1 MRRPVTKL
9 HQRQLC
15 VDGDFTQRG
24 VSLRNTTENARL
36 PGGETSSKTLNQ
48 CKVKRQESAHA
59 KKNGTKYER
68 PSRRKQ
74 QENRS
79 HGKKQAESIQRQRHS
94 GGQSAHARKNA
105 TKNERKRH
113 RKQQANG
120 SNGKKHAQLV
130 RSGGQSAVHM
140 KGKKRN
146 RNERHRHRKQGQK
159 ARKRVKRQ

>member
-1 MRRPVTKL
+1 MKRCKKAFLSVVTGVKRRAKL
-9 HQRQLC
+9 
-15 VDGDFTQRG
+15 
-24 VSLRNTTENARL
+24 SINAR
-36 PGGETSSKTLNQ
+36 SN
-48 CKVKRQESAHA
+48 
-59 KKNGTKYER
+59 
-68 PSRRKQ
+68 
-74 QENRS
+74 
-79 HGKKQAESIQRQRHS
+79 GKKVHMQRKTEPNTSDQVAANSKKTGHMARNKRNQYKDS
-94 GGQSAHARKNA
+94 ATGGQSAHARKNA